1 MDLCI
6 FTSFEFVPPSLV
18 SEFIFCF
25 ITLLPGVSLVSMS
38 SLHLCGIILAPTYLV
53 SASLT
58 VFSLL
63 PLFLDVFVF
72 FFLDPDIYFIY
83 ASLMQIKNKARYCE
97 MIC

>member
-6 FTSFEFVPPSLV
+6 LSSFVFVPPSLV

-72 FFLDPDIYFIY
+72 FFGSRHLFYIN
-83 ASLMQIKNKARYCE
+83 ASLMQISNKA
-97 MIC
+97 M

>member
-6 FTSFEFVPPSLV
+6 FTSFVFVPPSLV

-25 ITLLPGVSLVSMS
+25 ITLLPGVSLVCMS

-58 VFSLL
+58 VFYLL
-63 PLFLDVFVF
+63 PLFLDF
-72 FFLDPDIYFIY
+72 FSHFFGSRHLFYIGLTNENI
-83 ASLMQIKNKARYCE
+83 E
-97 MIC
+97 